1 MRLIVLIRFRPTETT
16 SFMTVVNSESLLL
29 FFNTDL
35 ARIKLITQD
44 FLNMKTNDVILQNI
58 KLVLITALCS
68 KSGVAN
74 PVNFVV
80 SEGEGIL

>member
-1 MRLIVLIRFRPTETT
+1 
-16 SFMTVVNSESLLL
+16 MTVVNSESLLL